1 MKSLLLKRF
10 ESDQNKTLGHMQLV
24 DDGCNF
30 LTFCTLE
37 LPWKDNQKSIS
48 CIPQGNYICKNI
60 IRPNRSWA
68 LHLQDVPNRSEV
80 LIHSGNYTTDIRGCI
95 LIGLHFNDIN
105 HDGITDVTGSVTAMK
120 ILERWAKDEKEIPLR
135 IIGNMTNT
143 KGDEKTI

>member
-10 ESDQNKTLGHMQLV
+10 ESDQNKTIGRLHLLDEGSE
-24 DDGCNF
+24 F
-30 LTFCTLE
+30 LTFATLE
-37 LPWKDNQKSIS
+37 LPWKNNQRSVS

-60 IRPNRSWA
+60 IRPSGKWA
-68 LHLQDVPNRSEV
+68 LHLQDVPKRSEV

-105 HDGITDVTGSVTAMK
+105 ADGITDVTGSVTAMK
-120 ILERWAKDEKEIPLR
+120 ILERWAKSELEIPLR